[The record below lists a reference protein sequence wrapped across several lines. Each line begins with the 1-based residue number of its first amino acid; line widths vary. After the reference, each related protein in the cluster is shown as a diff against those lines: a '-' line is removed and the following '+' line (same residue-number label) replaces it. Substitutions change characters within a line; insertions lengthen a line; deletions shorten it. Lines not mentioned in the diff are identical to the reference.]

1 MSNDPAVRSWS
12 CSYYLASKKGWRPG
26 RLSLTATHLRL
37 RLDGAEHCALSL
49 PLSCISEMKKES
61 SSYIFSAITVLARGG
76 DKHWFSSLAPSRNAV
91 FTVLEH
97 FWREQLLSPR
107 GEQGTPNNSRGA
119 ELIAIMSGS
128 QRLLEDTTRVLHH
141 QGEQL
146 GNIMSGLSKI
156 EGDMATADR
165 MLSVLE
171 SPSWWP
177 FSRNPWRRTTSK
189 EAAASAQSRGKEG
202 VIAVIPAVFCRHP
215 DVTLRPGHLTLLLS
229 AMEICDCDLRP
240 VQRYER
246 QDVDDIRVV
255 SGHEMR
261 VRQRFIGRPDVT
273 CSVLSARLPDV
284 LPLLELQYK
293 SKVEVLEEA
302 AVVRD
307 KGRASPGSRSPG
319 WQTDSWLLDK
329 IVRSA
334 PCRAGEAQTMIL
346 EQEVT
351 DSEEQELRKILMK
364 LKSMA
369 LEADGELERQ
379 DEALDDITSSTDRAI
394 INIDKQTRRMR
405 NLM

>member
-1 MSNDPAVRSWS
+1 MSQDAAAAVRSWS
-12 CSYYLASKKGWRPG
+12 CSYYLGSEKRWRPG
-26 RLSLTATHLRL
+26 RLSVTATHLCFQA
-37 RLDGAEHCALSL
+37 DGAGVCAVTL
-49 PLSCISEMKKES
+49 PLSSIDEIKKES
-61 SSYIFSAITVLARGG
+61 SSYIFSAITVLVRGG
-76 DKHWFSSLAPSRNAV
+76 DKHWLGSLLPGRNAV

-97 FWREQLLSPR
+97 FWRQQLLSPR
-107 GEQGTPNNSRGA
+107 AEDRTPNTSRGA
-119 ELIAIMSGS
+119 QLITVISGS
-128 QRLLEDTTRVLHH
+128 QKRMEDTTRVLHH

-146 GNIMSGLSKI
+146 SNIQTGLSKI

-177 FSRNPWRRTTSK
+177 FSGNPWKRTAGK
-189 EAAASAQSRGKEG
+189 EEQAGAQSRGKDG
-202 VIAVIPAVFCRHP
+202 VITIIPILFSRHP

-229 AMEICDCDLRP
+229 ALEICDLHLRP

-255 SGHEMR
+255 TRHEMS

-273 CSVLSARLPDV
+273 YNVLSARLPDV
-284 LPLLELQYK
+284 LPLLEMQYK
-293 SKVEVLEEA
+293 RKVQNLEEA
-302 AVVRD
+302 ATPSD
-307 KGRASPGSRSPG
+307 HSPGP
-319 WQTDSWLLDK
+319 QTDSWLLDT

-334 PCRAGEAQTMIL
+334 PGEAGEERTAIQ

-351 DSEEQELRKILMK
+351 DCEEQELRKILMK

-369 LEADGELERQ
+369 LEAEDELERQ

-394 INIDKQTRRMR
+394 ININKQTRRVR